1 MSGILSNNIEKARTM
16 RGYSQDQVARA
27 LGISQSTWALYES
40 GNREPNFDALLKI
53 ADFFGVYTD
62 YLLGNQKYKNIDEEL
77 LVVGNKGFV
86 EGKLESEMPEIQLEL
101 TDIFISI
108 IDTYNELNKAK
119 FQSAEEFLPEIYKLM
134 QSLYLYIEGLSK
146 VKLDCDSG
154 LLSKKEDYISIADKI
169 ESLTMHLKKT
179 ATKITDNIIDDVSND
194 LLLCLSKYF
203 SIEQPD
209 EDDLDKLRKLTD
221 KLKGGIGNG
230 NSKKET

>member
-1 MSGILSNNIEKARTM
+1 MFAVRLKELRKGKDMSQAEA
-16 RGYSQDQVARA
+16 ARA

-62 YLLGNQKYKNIDEEL
+62 YLLGNQKFKNIDEEL
-77 LVVGNKGFV
+77 LVVGNTGFV

-119 FQSAEEFLPEIYKLM
+119 FQSAEEFLPEIYKLI

-146 VKLDCDSG
+146 LKLDCDSG

-179 ATKITDNIIDDVSND
+179 TSEITDNIIDEVSNN
-194 LLLCLSKYF
+194 LLQCLSEYF

-221 KLKGGIGNG
+221 KLKGGTGNG
-230 NSKKET
+230 NSKKKS